1 MCYAKGDFMCIL
13 CDRPACQS
21 HLSSQLE
28 GQIVCQR
35 CSPTVQTPPRQPT
48 MTDQV
53 STSSDSWTEVE
64 TNNHLSSSEERHRA
78 SDESPVAHDAHHH
91 SAFMLINHNVFPSNE
106 PMKNFTVVK
115 GNHVYGLI
123 IDPGAARGLIGSDSL
138 REIIENVLKPAK
150 QDKYIKWTK
159 SFNSFTGISAQP
171 QTSIGMVKFPIGL
184 LGMSRAAFRA
194 DVLGG
199 QASKCPGLVPL
210 QSLQQQGCV
219 IACGYFKNGDGLLG
233 IRLSSGHFC
242 TQRLL
247 LTDSGHYL
255 MPVHYFNHKN
265 DRRLDQLMT
274 SDYRQLDREGR
285 RMKDDGSRDATVFAI
300 GCLSDHDVQGSLFQ

>member
-1 MCYAKGDFMCIL
+1 MCYAKGDDTCYMCN
-13 CDRPACQS
+13 RP
-21 HLSSQLE
+21 
-28 GQIVCQR
+28 VCQNHSLQVDVHHICRR
-35 CSPTVQTPPRQPT
+35 CSPQIQTLSPQAAIT
-48 MTDQV
+48 Q
-53 STSSDSWTEVE
+53 SATSSDSWTEVE
-64 TNNHLSSSEERHRA
+64 TNNHFSSSEERPQA
-78 SDESPVAHDAHHH
+78 TEDSPDIQDAQQHF
-91 SAFMLINHNVFPSNE
+91 AFMLINHNAFPSNE

-115 GNHVYGLI
+115 GNNVYGLI

-138 REIIENVLKPAK
+138 REIIVNVLKPAK
-150 QDKYIKWTK
+150 QDRYIKWSK
-159 SFNSFTGISAQP
+159 SHNSFTGISAQP

-194 DVLGG
+194 DVIGG

-233 IRLSSGHFC
+233 IRLASGHFC

-255 MPVHYFNHKN
+255 MPVHYFDKKS

-274 SDYRQLDREGR
+274 SDYRHLDREGR
-285 RMKDDGSRDATVFAI
+285 RMKDDGSRDAAIFAI
-300 GCLSDHDVQGSLFQ
+300 GCLPDEEAQDSLFQ